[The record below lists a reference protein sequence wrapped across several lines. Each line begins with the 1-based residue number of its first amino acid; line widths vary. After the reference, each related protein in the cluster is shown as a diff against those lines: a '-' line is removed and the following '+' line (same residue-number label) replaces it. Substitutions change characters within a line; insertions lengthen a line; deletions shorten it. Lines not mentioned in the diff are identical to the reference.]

1 MEQNKDFSKEID
13 EKSLDNEKN
22 KKVLVILIAVLL
34 FAVTYYYYSNQAPVP
49 EQATNNTVKVDK
61 TVEPAKKIE
70 IKQNKAEQQQNKQA
84 VKKEEIKKQSEEQET
99 PIVSYDAIH
108 PTDKASLLKLAF
120 AKTGMVDP
128 FASKGRKSFSS
139 GIPMPGMT
147 SLKPFD
153 GKLPTIGNLPLPPGY
168 EGLPSL
174 NGIPSLN
181 PELNKTSPMEYITVK
196 GFIGDKV
203 IVSINGI
210 TDSLKVNESFQD
222 IKVVRID
229 PVNLTAKF
237 ERKGLVISK
246 TIKSLTDKEENPN
259 VELVRYKQKSI

>member
-22 KKVLVILIAVLL
+22 KKILVILVAVLL
-34 FAVTYYYYSNQAPVP
+34 FAVTYYYYSNQAPAP
-49 EQATNNTVKVDK
+49 EQATNNTVKIDK
-61 TVEPAKKIE
+61 TVEPAKKVE
-70 IKQNKAEQQQNKQA
+70 VKQNKPEKQESKQA
-84 VKKEEIKKQSEEQET
+84 VKKDEIKKQAEEQ
-99 PIVSYDAIH
+99 PAISYDAIY
-108 PTDKASLLKLAF
+108 PTDKSSLLKLAF
-120 AKTGMVDP
+120 AKAGTVDP
-128 FASKGRKSFSS
+128 FARKGKSSFSS
-139 GIPMPGMT
+139 GFPMPGMT

-168 EGLPSL
+168 EGLPGL

-181 PELNKTSPMEYITVK
+181 PELNKISRPPMDYITVK

-222 IKVVRID
+222 IKVVKID